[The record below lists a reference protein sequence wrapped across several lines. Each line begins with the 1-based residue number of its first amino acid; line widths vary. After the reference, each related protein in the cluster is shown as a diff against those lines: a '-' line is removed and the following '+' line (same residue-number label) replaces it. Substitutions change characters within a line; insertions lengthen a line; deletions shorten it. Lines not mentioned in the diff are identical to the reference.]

1 VLRLVHPSR
10 TIAIRRWGDGDRAR
24 EANAGAL
31 VLVPDVEDRDAPAWE
46 LSVDGGLSRSVIM
59 ASESPE
65 GSPLVV
71 GAEWA
76 GCLWLAH
83 GRRVYAFPDDLA
95 LVRWVDLESSVAE
108 VRVLPDHGL
117 LVAVYE
123 TGVTAIGEDLAI
135 RWSLAT
141 DLVTNKEWRGES
153 VLAVKQMDGPIL
165 EINLL
170 SGATLELGS

>member
-24 EANAGAL
+24 EANADAL

-46 LSVDGGLSRSVIM
+46 LSVEGGLSRSVIVV
-59 ASESPE
+59 SESPV
-65 GSPLVV
+65 GAPLVV

-83 GRRVYAFPDDLA
+83 GTRVYAFPDDLA
-95 LVRWVDLESSVAE
+95 LVRWVDLESPVAE
-108 VRVLPDHGL
+108 VRVLSDHEL
-117 LVAVYE
+117 LVAVCE

-141 DLVTNKEWRGES
+141 DIVTNMEWRGGS
-153 VLAVKQMDGPIL
+153 VLAVEQMDGPTL
-165 EINLL
+165 EINIL
-170 SGATLELGS
+170 SGATLELGY